1 MFNKIKPRPS
11 VVFNSSGKVMSDIK
25 NDRSDHTTNSS
36 ITNSSK
42 TTSQYITD
50 EQLQE
55 KFETLE
61 NKFRRSIEEIN
72 NKIDC
77 LSSGLSVSEGTPKYL
92 DEDTSN
98 KDLND
103 AVEDLLNDSNIE
115 RIVSKYFNALSKIR

>member
-11 VVFNSSGKVMSDIK
+11 VVFNSSGKVMSDTK